1 MSLRLCVVDPF
12 AAVIGGEINALRTP
26 LWVPWPIP
34 VGWTFGG
41 FAYSGDQ
48 NSSATVAS
56 WNGPDPFGDPT
67 EMVLVSEEPGGEV
80 GGHFA
85 GLNTNYPAEGVGVG
99 SPHARFM
106 MQGHPVPLWSV
117 DSGGDRAVYVGE
129 AAGRWL
135 WVVVHPEESSAI
147 VVQPITL
154 VDARTL
160 GAELTVMPVGELS
173 PRLALEQQ
181 P

>member
-1 MSLRLCVVDPF
+1 MSPRLTVVDPF
-12 AAVIGGEINALRTP
+12 AAVIGGEINALRAP

-41 FAYSGDQ
+41 FAVTADSHAP
-48 NSSATVAS
+48 ATVAS
-56 WNGPDPFGDPT
+56 WTGPDPFGDPT
-67 EMVLVSEEPGGEV
+67 EMVLVSEEAGSAV

-85 GLNTNYPAEGVGVG
+85 GLATTYPTADVGVG
-99 SPHARFM
+99 SPHARFTLL
-106 MQGHPVPLWSV
+106 GHTVSLWSV
-117 DSGGDRAVYVGE
+117 EGSSDRAVYVGE

-135 WVVVHPEESSAI
+135 WVVVHPAESSVV
-147 VVQPITL
+147 VVQEWTL

-173 PRLALEQQ
+173 PRLAI
-181 P
+181 

>member
-1 MSLRLCVVDPF
+1 MALRLSVVDPF
-12 AAVIGGEINALRTP
+12 AAVIGGEIHQLHAP

-41 FAYSGDQ
+41 FAYSGDGRAG
-48 NSSATVAS
+48 ATVAS
-56 WNGPDPFGDPT
+56 WTGPDPFGDPT

-85 GLNTNYPAEGVGVG
+85 GLDTNYPTEDVGLG

-106 MQGHPVPLWSV
+106 LEGHAVPLWSV
-117 DSGGDRAVYVGE
+117 ETAGDCAVYVGE

-135 WVVVHPEESSAI
+135 WVVVHPAESSAI
-147 VVQPITL
+147 VVQPLTL
-154 VDARTL
+154 VDARSL

-173 PRLALEQQ
+173 PRLGWE
-181 P
+181 